1 LGRRNATTPNVI
13 PTKIST
19 AAQINRSVDIL
30 CIDGP
35 WDRYAEAASTN
46 ANPNIRTT
54 SPTTTRLDVEARLR
68 SFDTITI
75 TAQTVAATRVK
86 PKFTQNA
93 GTALAGLA
101 PGELSDL
108 TAGITLSA
116 NNMATKTR
124 RIIQPSNIRLLDMR
138 LIFIISSNS

>member
-1 LGRRNATTPNVI
+1 LT
-13 PTKIST
+13 S
-19 AAQINRSVDIL
+19 
-30 CIDGP
+30 
-35 WDRYAEAASTN
+35 
-46 ANPNIRTT
+46 ANPNIRAT

-75 TAQTVAATRVK
+75 TAQTIAANRVK
-86 PKFTQNA
+86 PKFTQKA

-116 NNMATKTR
+116 NNTAIKTR
-124 RIIQPSNIRLLDMR
+124 RIVQPSNIPLLDVR
-138 LIFIISSNS
+138 LIFIITSNS